1 MALLDG
7 TGQSNSVMESD
18 VDTEFVVEL
27 LDVDDDD
34 DACEDECERRDIH
47 WKTYWSCTSSH
58 AENVPF
64 LSVTFEE
71 KKQKN

>member
-47 WKTYWSCTSSH
+47 
-58 AENVPF
+58 
-64 LSVTFEE
+64 
-71 KKQKN
+71 